1 MSSNFVPKSFAMMQ
15 ASMPDWISNRF
26 LIETQGSSDAKSS
39 SIVSFTLPES
49 ACLDLASIRLYGDVA
64 CTSATVGSK
73 TVHGRL
79 PSDSSSLINDMQVYI
94 GGVCVMS
101 SVGEYNTLAKI
112 KKLAEGSLDRDRT
125 VDRTIHHGQVTS
137 ADAAETESFVIS
149 EWRGFLGEASSRM
162 LPCDICGPVTIRLTL
177 AQPNVLVPKEASQSI
192 GTALT
197 DSDAESAAAQLT
209 YSVSNLKMSVDSI
222 IPPAAYNMALRER
235 LASNPIKINYKNY
248 FGFSMSGVG
257 SAFTHRFS
265 ASSHSI
271 DNLWNVQRNSNY
283 LTTGIVA
290 TQLTNNSTA
299 GVGDSIV
306 PNYFTFK
313 THDNAGASTY
323 QFQVNNTPRPVYRA
337 KLLEALVDFV
347 GYGSDKIGA
356 KAAGS
361 IISDRD
367 WWHNGQGVVGYRM
380 HCPTELGVACKSG
393 FDTSGVQASLQLSM
407 QGLTTPSSG
416 EDRTSYVF
424 VETTQTL
431 CLEAGKQISI
441 VY

>member
-1 MSSNFVPKSFAMMQ
+1 
-15 ASMPDWISNRF
+15 
-26 LIETQGSSDAKSS
+26 
-39 SIVSFTLPES
+39 
-49 ACLDLASIRLYGDVA
+49 
-64 CTSATVGSK
+64 
-73 TVHGRL
+73 
-79 PSDSSSLINDMQVYI
+79 
-94 GGVCVMS
+94 MS

-177 AQPNVLVPKEASQSI
+177 AQPNVLVPKEAGQSI

-209 YSVSNLKMSVDSI
+209 YSVSNLRMTVDSI
-222 IPPAAYNMALRER
+222 IPPAAYNAALRER
-235 LASNPIKINYKNY
+235 LASGPIKINYKNY

-283 LTTGIVA
+283 LTTGVVA

-313 THDNAGASTY
+313 THDNAGASTL
-323 QFQVNNTPRPVYRA
+323 QWQVNNTPRPVYRA
-337 KLLEALVDFV
+337 KLLEALVDLV
-347 GYGSDKIGA
+347 GYGADKIGA

-367 WWHNGQGVVGYRM
+367 WWHNGQGVVGYRLN
-380 HCPTELGVACKSG
+380 CPTELGVACKSG
-393 FDTSGVQASLQLSM
+393 FDTPEFRRVCNSACKASRRLRRVKIARPTCSLRRRKRFALKPASKSQSCTNSARQADCKISQHDWSSVADATTGSSAHAECRGSKRRTLPRIVQAPRAAEAYELHDAKSSDRLYWDLPATISNS
-407 QGLTTPSSG
+407 TTF
-416 EDRTSYVF
+416 E
-424 VETTQTL
+424 
-431 CLEAGKQISI
+431 
-441 VY
+441 